1 MMQPVLNIGVDVA
14 KDAVV
19 VACAEPRFPVQS
31 VPNQRAPLRAWL
43 KSLPAG
49 SRIGLEST
57 GDYHELLADLA
68 QTQGHTVFLLNPLDT
83 RHYAKAMGN
92 RAKTDRVDAEL
103 IARLIAQEHT
113 RLRAYRPPTA
123 NQRKLDRLIRRR
135 ATIVRIKGTLKLTM
149 RNLGGF
155 ATELKAV
162 MSKLD
167 ALIAK
172 IDATMSA
179 LAACSPQHQEA
190 QQRVETIVGVGPLV
204 GISLTNTLERVPFRK
219 ADAFVAF
226 TGLDPRANDSGHKA
240 GRRRL
245 SKRGPAELRRLL
257 FNAAMSAIKT
267 KVWKPIYEYYR
278 TQGWSTTA
286 SLVII
291 ARKIARAA
299 WSIHH
304 YRTTF
309 NPERITKCLT

>member
-1 MMQPVLNIGVDVA
+1 MMQPILNVGVDVA

-19 VACAEPRFPVQS
+19 VACAEHSFPVQS
-31 VPNQRAPLRAWL
+31 VLNQRAPLRAWL

-57 GDYHELLADLA
+57 GAYHELLADLA
-68 QTQGHTVFLLNPLDT
+68 QAQGYTVFLLNPLDT
-83 RHYAKAMGN
+83 RHYAKAMGT

-113 RLRAYRPPTA
+113 RLRAYTPPTA

-135 ATIVRIKGTLKLTM
+135 AKIVGLKGTLKLTM
-149 RNLGGF
+149 RHLGGF
-155 ATELKAV
+155 AAELKAV
-162 MSKLD
+162 VGKLD
-167 ALIAK
+167 ALLAK

-179 LAACSPQHQEA
+179 IAACSPQHQEA

-204 GISLTNTLERVPFRK
+204 GIGLTNTLERVPFRK

-226 TGLDPRANDSGHKA
+226 IGLDPRANDSGHKV

-267 KVWKPIYEYYR
+267 TAWKPIYESYR
-278 TQGWSTTA
+278 TRGWSTTA

-299 WSIHH
+299 WSIHQ

>member
-1 MMQPVLNIGVDVA
+1 MHTCLNVGVDVA

-19 VACAEPRFPVQS
+19 VACAEPCFPVQS
-31 VPNQRAPLRAWL
+31 VPNQRGSLRAWL

-57 GDYHELLADLA
+57 GAYHELLADLA
-68 QTQGHTVFLLNPLDT
+68 QAQGHTVFLLNPSDT

-103 IARLIAQEHT
+103 IARLIAQEHR
-113 RLRAYRPPTA
+113 RLRPYTPPTA
-123 NQRKLDRLIRRR
+123 TQRKLDRLIRRR
-135 ATIVRIKGTLKLTM
+135 ATIVRLKGTLKMTM
-149 RNLGGF
+149 RHLGGF
-155 ATELKAV
+155 APELKAV
-162 MSKLD
+162 VSKLD
-167 ALIAK
+167 ALLAK

-179 LAACSPQHQEA
+179 LAARSPQHQES
-190 QQRVETIVGVGPLV
+190 QHRLETIVGVGPLV
-204 GISLTNTLERVPFRK
+204 GLSLTNTLERVSFGK

-226 TGLDPRANDSGHKA
+226 TGLDPRANDSGRKA

-257 FNAAMSAIKT
+257 YNAAMSAIKT
-267 KVWKPIYEYYR
+267 KVWKPLYESYR

-309 NPERITKCLT
+309 NPERITQCLT

>member
-1 MMQPVLNIGVDVA
+1 MQTFLNIGVDVA

-19 VACAEPRFPVQS
+19 VACAAQSFPVHS
-31 VPNQRAPLRAWL
+31 ITNQRASLLAWL

-57 GDYHELLADLA
+57 GGYHELLADLA
-68 QTQGHTVFLLNPLDT
+68 HAQGYTVFLLNPLDT

-113 RLRAYRPPTA
+113 RLRLYTPPTA
-123 NQRKLDRLIRRR
+123 SQRKLDRLIRRR
-135 ATIVRIKGTLKLTM
+135 AKIVRIKSTLKLTM
-149 RNLGGF
+149 SNLSGF
-155 ATELKAV
+155 TTELKAV
-162 MSKLD
+162 LLKLD
-167 ALIAK
+167 ALIAG
-172 IDATMSA
+172 IDAAMSET
-179 LAACSPQHQEA
+179 AACSPQHEDA
-190 QQRVETIVGVGPLV
+190 QQHLQTIVGVGPVV
-204 GISLTNTLERVPFRK
+204 GMALTNSLERIPFRN

-226 TGLDPRANDSGHKA
+226 IGYDPRANDSGHKT

-257 FNAAMSAIKT
+257 FNAAMSAAKT
-267 KVWKPIYEYYR
+267 KVWKPIYEHYR
-278 TQGWSTTA
+278 SQGWSTTA
-286 SLVII
+286 ALVVI
-291 ARKIARAA
+291 ARKIARTA

-304 YRTTF
+304 YHSTF